1 MVYTK
6 STGKKGGK
14 MDHLKMRNQLRDMV
28 RQGGFTSSDLPEVV
42 VDDSE
47 YDQEPGGVRLDGTPY
62 GTNSDKNQGQGEAK
76 ASSNL
81 NPSSSPWVPTNT
93 IARHNISKVD
103 QPEIAELDGTPKPNI
118 NGDAHLVV
126 NAISQNG
133 HHRQNDQHPQNQ
145 SIPAT
150 EDRDKVLGCVNIPKH
165 FLFTN
170 ASNSNS
176 SYLGV
181 PAKNGR
187 HAAQFTMN
195 NSQFISTGY
204 QQSQSIPVMAP
215 YGQLSGSA
223 SMGNLDHL
231 TPVRQRNGGLQYNPE
246 GNEAADHADVVSPG
260 SDTPKAVNI
269 NGLMTE
275 PRNFA
280 PRTTTDLTRLGAP
293 PKFSLENDS
302 NGKNPLATDAQDPFI
317 ALNPQG
323 GPVHRPIFGSHIDTT
338 HLLATEQI
346 PFPIPTGE
354 TLNFDDLPRDGNAQS
369 THNDAQASQAP
380 QIYFGNG
387 GHVMTAHTTQDMA
400 TQGMVAHCVPA
411 QGVPAQH
418 VSDSNALANM
428 RAGTYQP
435 LAGHNAALV
444 PYQVGYPPQNAVASY
459 GAPVPDY
466 IRAQRSAELNR
477 LTAGPT
483 GLPTAQVA
491 LHEAN
496 FPFVDP
502 ATSPAH
508 FVVRGVVK
516 IGNIPFVT
524 NRAEII
530 AVLGRNSRI
539 LNDKQE
545 PVHIIMERIT
555 GKTTDAYV
563 EFHTLEDASKAV
575 EKYQQNIGRGRV
587 TRIGQRPV
595 DIELSSQAALM
606 KDLFP
611 SAKGVFWA
619 GTNPQILPSND
630 AEPWDNFKGFVSNEE
645 MTMLVKHVEVPH
657 RSPFS
662 KECPQRPFECLIST
676 LTKFPW
682 HMKANVTVQQR
693 CAIHKATCDL
703 IRILVSSIQERRD
716 ELNLTHRLLKRV
728 VTAAMRCEGF
738 SALQKD
744 DVAYLVGMDEMEQ
757 RAFGQPRFAEA
768 WRHLYVLVPKT
779 GVPLDVIEWYVA
791 IIREETSRFLEMQS
805 FQDKVQTRTVG
816 NETDAYFGF
825 FWRELNHPVGADFD
839 RMTLS
844 QLAMHEYQTMESI
857 IRRALTPTNVQ

>member
-1 MVYTK
+1 MAI
-6 STGKKGGK
+6 GLLRKKGGK

-28 RQGGFTSSDLPEVV
+28 RQDGLTSNDLPEVA
-42 VDDSE
+42 VDSSE
-47 YDQEPGGVRLDGTPY
+47 YDQEPGGVRLDGAPY
-62 GTNSDKNQGQGEAK
+62 STNSDKNQGLGKTK

-81 NPSSSPWVPTNT
+81 NPSSSPWVPKNT
-93 IARHNISKVD
+93 IARHNINKID
-103 QPEIAELDGTPKPNI
+103 QPEIAELDATPKLNI
-118 NGDAHLVV
+118 NGDAHPAV
-126 NAISQNG
+126 NATSQNG
-133 HHRQNDQHPQNQ
+133 HHRQNDQHRQNQ
-145 SIPAT
+145 SIPAI
-150 EDRDKVLGCVNIPKH
+150 KVRNPVSGCANIPKH
-165 FLFTN
+165 SLSTN
-170 ASNSNS
+170 ASDSNS
-176 SYLGV
+176 CYLGV
-181 PAKNGR
+181 LGKNGSN
-187 HAAQFTMN
+187 AVQSTMN
-195 NSQFISTGY
+195 NSQFASAGY
-204 QQSQSIPVMAP
+204 QQGQPIPVMAP

-231 TPVRQRNGGLQYNPE
+231 TPVRQRNGDLQYNQ
-246 GNEAADHADVVSPG
+246 GGDTVANRSDVASPG
-260 SDTPKAVNI
+260 SDTPRAVNV

-280 PRTTTDLTRLGAP
+280 PRTTADLVRLGAP
-293 PKFSLENDS
+293 PKFKLENGSDRI
-302 NGKNPLATDAQDPFI
+302 NTPATDAQDPFVV
-317 ALNPQG
+317 LNPPG
-323 GPVHRPIFGSHIDTT
+323 GPVYQPIFGSQIDTT
-338 HLLATEQI
+338 HLLATGKI
-346 PFPIPTGE
+346 PFPTPTAE
-354 TLNFDDLPRDGNAQS
+354 SLNLNDLPRDGNTQS
-369 THNDAQASQAP
+369 TQNDAQASQVP

-387 GHVMTAHTTQDMA
+387 GHVMTAHTTQGMA
-400 TQGMVAHCVPA
+400 TEGMVAHCAPA

-418 VSDSNALANM
+418 VDDSNAPVNM
-428 RAGTYQP
+428 QAGTYQP
-435 LAGHNAALV
+435 LAGNNAALV
-444 PYQVGYPPQNAVASY
+444 PYQVGYPPQNAVAPY

-477 LTAGPT
+477 LTAGST
-483 GLPTAQVA
+483 GLPSAQVA

-496 FPFVDP
+496 FPFVEP
-502 ATSPAH
+502 ATRPAH

-516 IGNIPFVT
+516 IGNIPFIT
-524 NRAEII
+524 NRAEIV

-539 LNDKQE
+539 LNDTEE

-611 SAKGVFWA
+611 SAKGVFWT
-619 GTNPQILPSND
+619 GTNPQILPNND

-645 MTMLVKHVEVPH
+645 MTMLMKHVEVPH

-693 CAIHKATCDL
+693 YVIHKATCDL

-738 SALQKD
+738 SVLQKD
-744 DVAYLVGMDEMEQ
+744 DIAYLVGMDEMEQ

-779 GVPLDVIEWYVA
+779 GVPLDVIEWYIA
-791 IIREETSRFLEMQS
+791 TIREETGRFLEVQS

-825 FWRELNHPVGADFD
+825 FWRELNHPAGADFD

-844 QLAMHEYQTMESI
+844 QLAMREYETMESI

>member
-1 MVYTK
+1 MVYSK
-6 STGKKGGK
+6 PIGKKGVE
-14 MDHLKMRNQLRDMV
+14 MDHFTMRNQLRDMV

-42 VDDSE
+42 VEDSE
-47 YDQEPGGVRLDGTPY
+47 YDKEPGGARLDGAPY
-62 GTNSDKNQGQGEAK
+62 STNSDKNQGQGKAK
-76 ASSNL
+76 TSSNL
-81 NPSSSPWVPTNT
+81 NPSSPTWVPTTSNS
-93 IARHNISKVD
+93 RHNISKID
-103 QPEIAELDGTPKPNI
+103 QPEIAELDGTPKLNI
-118 NGDAHLVV
+118 TDNTTSYNGQHL
-126 NAISQNG
+126 
-133 HHRQNDQHPQNQ
+133 QNQ
-145 SIPAT
+145 SIPTTKCHVEVSGRA
-150 EDRDKVLGCVNIPKH
+150 NSPKH
-165 FLFTN
+165 SLYTN
-170 ASNSNS
+170 VLNSTG
-176 SYLGV
+176 SYPVVL
-181 PAKNGR
+181 AMNER
-187 HAAQFTMN
+187 HAAQPTMN
-195 NSQFISTGY
+195 NSQVVSASY
-204 QQSQSIPVMAP
+204 QNGQSIPMMAT

-223 SMGNLDHL
+223 SMGSLDHPNL
-231 TPVRQRNGGLQYNPE
+231 VHQHSNGLQYSQG
-246 GNEAADHADVVSPG
+246 GNEADNHSAVVSPG
-260 SDTPKAVNI
+260 SDTSKAVKN

-280 PRTTTDLTRLGAP
+280 PRTTTNLARLGAP
-293 PKFSLENDS
+293 PKFNLENDLHG
-302 NGKNPLATDAQDPFI
+302 NNAPAADAQDPFI
-317 ALNPQG
+317 VPNSQG
-323 GPVHRPIFGSHIDTT
+323 GSVQQPIFGLQIDTT
-338 HLLATEQI
+338 HLLATGQI
-346 PFPIPTGE
+346 PFPAPTGE
-354 TLNFDDLPRDGNAQS
+354 TLNFDDLTRADYAQS
-369 THNDAQASQAP
+369 TLNDVQINQVP
-380 QIYFGNG
+380 QIFFGNG
-387 GHVMTAHTTQDMA
+387 GHVMNAHTTQNMT
-400 TQGMVAHCVPA
+400 TQGSTAQDLASRGVTA
-411 QGVPAQH
+411 QGVPVQQ
-418 VSDSNALANM
+418 VGDSNALVNM
-428 RAGTYQP
+428 RAGPYQP
-435 LAGHNAALV
+435 LAGNNATLV
-444 PYQVGYPPQNAVASY
+444 PYQLGYPIQNAAMSY
-459 GAPVPDY
+459 GAPVTDY

-483 GLPTAQVA
+483 GLPTAQIA

-496 FPFVDP
+496 FPFVEP
-502 ATSPAH
+502 ATRPAH

-516 IGNIPFVT
+516 IGNIPFIT

-539 LNDKQE
+539 LNDTEE

-575 EKYQQNIGRGRV
+575 EKYQQNIGRGRA

-619 GTNPQILPSND
+619 GTNPQILPNND
-630 AEPWDNFKGFVSNEE
+630 EEPWGNFKGFVSNEE

-693 CAIHKATCDL
+693 HAIHKATCDL

-744 DVAYLVGMDEMEQ
+744 DIAYLVGMDEMGQ

-825 FWRELNHPVGADFD
+825 FWRELNHPAGPDFD
-839 RMTLS
+839 RMTLA

-857 IRRALTPTNVQ
+857 IRRALTHTNVQ